1 MRKKTIVTGVIGAD
15 VHAVG
20 NKILAFAL
28 EEAGF
33 TVVNLGVMVSQEEFI
48 AAALETSADAIVVS
62 SLYGHGEIDCQGMR
76 AKCDEAG
83 LKDIPLLAG
92 GNIVVG
98 KQEFSEVEARFKSMG
113 FTRVYPPGTTVETA
127 IAELNALLEA

>member
-1 MRKKTIVTGVIGAD
+1 
-15 VHAVG
+15 
-20 NKILAFAL
+20 
-28 EEAGF
+28 
-33 TVVNLGVMVSQEEFI
+33 
-48 AAALETSADAIVVS
+48 
-62 SLYGHGEIDCQGMR
+62 MR